1 MGSQDSD
8 EQLVDLAAQGKAD
21 AFETLVL
28 RYQDRLFNL
37 LARMNGSEDG
47 VDDLVQETFI
57 RSWRALGTFRKGSR
71 FYTWL
76 YRIAINAGFTQR
88 RDLSR
93 KRKHEA
99 GSLDA
104 PASGGAQGGR
114 AGDDA
119 ANLGALIPD
128 ARQISPLEHL
138 ETQQL
143 RDRVREGLDEM
154 EEDYRRILVLRDIDG
169 MDYEAIA
176 ETLLISHAA
185 VKSRLHR
192 ARKELARVLK
202 DLAP

>member
-1 MGSQDSD
+1 MGSQHSD
-8 EQLVDLAAQGKAD
+8 EQLVDLAAHGKAD

-57 RSWRALGTFRKGSR
+57 RSWRALGSFRKGSR

-104 PASGGAQGGR
+104 PVSGA
-114 AGDDA
+114 DKDA
-119 ANLGALIPD
+119 ANLGALISD
-128 ARQISPLEHL
+128 ARQASPLEHL
-138 ETQQL
+138 ELQQL
-143 RDRVREGLDEM
+143 RDRVNEGLNSLED
-154 EEDYRRILVLRDIDG
+154 DYRRILVLRDIDG
-169 MDYEAIA
+169 MDYDAIA
-176 ETLLISHAA
+176 ETLLISRAA